1 MSTLSVELLSYDKLE
16 REYEDDVA
24 LAEGDIE
31 IQIEDDLRIGGT
43 SKRFTVTAICR
54 VFLVEDADGESWHLS
69 SMTVG
74 RYDFKCFDK
83 DDAGITADEES
94 ILISHL
100 DSTYEDQYHQLE
112 ILIRQDVQI

>member
-1 MSTLSVELLSYDKLE
+1 MNNLSVELLSYDKLE

-24 LAEGDIE
+24 VAEGDIE
-31 IQIEDDLRIGGT
+31 IQIEDDLKIGET
-43 SKRFTVTAICR
+43 SKRFTVTALCR
-54 VFLVEDADGESWHLS
+54 VFLVEDADDESWRLS
-69 SMTVG
+69 SMTVD

-83 DDAGITADEES
+83 DNTEITADEES

-100 DSTYEDQYHQLE
+100 DSTYEEQYHQLE

>member
-1 MSTLSVELLSYDKLE
+1 MSNLSVELLSCDKLE

-24 LAEGDIE
+24 VAEGDIE
-31 IQIEDDLRIGGT
+31 IKIEDDLRIDET
-43 SKRFTVTAICR
+43 SKRFTVTALCR
-54 VFLVEDADGESWHLS
+54 VFLVENADDESWHLS
-69 SMTVG
+69 SMTVD

-83 DDAGITADEES
+83 DNTEITADEES

-100 DSTYEDQYHQLE
+100 DSTYEEQYHQLE

>member
-1 MSTLSVELLSYDKLE
+1 MSNLSVELLSYDELE

-24 LAEGDIE
+24 VAEGDIE
-31 IQIEDDLRIGGT
+31 IQIEDDLRIGDT

-54 VFLVEDADGESWHLS
+54 VFLVEDVDDESWHLS
-69 SMTVG
+69 SMTVD

-83 DDAGITADEES
+83 DNTEITADEES

-100 DSTYEDQYHQLE
+100 DSTYEEQYHQLE

>member
-1 MSTLSVELLSYDKLE
+1 MSNLSVELLSYDELE

-24 LAEGDIE
+24 VAEGDIE
-31 IQIEDDLRIGGT
+31 IQIEDDFRIGDT

-54 VFLVEDADGESWHLS
+54 VFLVEDADDESWNLS
-69 SMTVG
+69 SMNVA
-74 RYDFKCFDK
+74 RYDFKYFDK
-83 DDAGITADEES
+83 DNTEITADEES

-100 DSTYEDQYHQLE
+100 DSTYEEQCHQLE